1 MVITIIQK
9 NIDTGATKSSK
20 IFLVD
25 LASLKKVGKTNS
37 SRQALEET
45 KKVNKSLSTLHM
57 VINSLADGKVC
68 TVKQKTISYLF
79 TPLIHYSQVMFLTAI
94 QS

>member
-1 MVITIIQK
+1 MIIIIIQK

-20 IFLVD
+20 LFLVD

-37 SRQALEET
+37 SRQALEEA

-57 VINSLADGKVC
+57 VINSLTDGKVC
-68 TVKQKTISYLF
+68 TVKQKTISYLL
-79 TPLIHYSQVMFLTAI
+79 TSIVHYSQIMFLTAI

>member
-9 NIDTGATKSSK
+9 DINTGAAKCSK
-20 IFLVD
+20 LFLVD

-37 SRQALEET
+37 SEQALEET

-57 VINSLADGKVC
+57 VINALTDGKVW
-68 TVKQKTISYLF
+68 TLKRKTISYLL
-79 TPLIHYSQVMFLTAI
+79 TSLIRDSQVMFLTAI